1 MSDEGA
7 KLSSQIAPLHYAL
20 YDLQHL
26 SSVTGHPKTNKQ
38 KKIMKKLWLLYALIT
53 TTFWGIWGALTEL
66 SASAGFP
73 GTMIYVLWS
82 VTMILPAIIAL
93 KIIDWKLDKDPKSI
107 FNGLLIGLL
116 GAGGQLAL
124 FTGAIVNGPAY
135 LIFPII
141 SLSPIITIL
150 LSLVLL
156 KEKTSKLGWV
166 GILLALI
173 AIPFLSY
180 QDPQGTNSGYAWL
193 FYALLVFLAW
203 GLQAYFMKFANE
215 TMKAES
221 IFFYMT
227 ITALLLAPIAYM
239 MTDSS
244 VEMNFDNKTLAMTF
258 GIQLLNSIGALTI
271 VYAFRYGKA
280 IIVSPLT
287 NAVAPVI
294 TVILSLLIYKTIPH
308 LYIIIGM
315 VLAIVSI
322 FILAFQ
328 EEEEELVALE

>member
-1 MSDEGA
+1 MSDVGGRV
-7 KLSSQIAPLHYAL
+7 
-20 YDLQHL
+20 
-26 SSVTGHPKTNKQ
+26 SVVIYRTSNNGHPTSDTRHRTSDIGHQ
-38 KKIMKKLWLLYALIT
+38 TIIIMKKLWLLYALIT
-53 TTFWGIWGALTEL
+53 TTFWGVWGALTEL
-66 SASAGFP
+66 SASAGMS
-73 GTMIYVLWS
+73 GGMIYVIWS
-82 VTMILPAIIAL
+82 LTMILPAIVAL
-93 KIIDWKLDKDPKSI
+93 KMIDWKLDKDKKSI

-150 LSLVLL
+150 LSLFLL
-156 KEKTSKLGWV
+156 KEKTTTLGWA
-166 GILLALI
+166 GIFIALI

-180 QDPQGTNSGYAWL
+180 QDPQGVNSGYAWL
-193 FYALLVFLAW
+193 FYALLVFFAW

-227 ITALLLAPIAYM
+227 ITGLLLAPVAYLM
-239 MTDSS
+239 AGQGG
-244 VEMNFDNKTLAMTF
+244 EMNFDNNILAKTF

-280 IIVSPLT
+280 IVVSPLT

-294 TVILSLLIYKTIPH
+294 TVLLSLLIYKTIPH
-308 LYIIIGM
+308 YFIIIGM
-315 VLAIVSI
+315 ALAIVSI

-328 EEEEELVALE
+328 EEEEDVVALE